1 MSTYKALRKNPSA
14 PQASA
19 EILQAL
25 RELPLAA
32 LSDNM
37 HRNIGTTGIQP
48 YHKAGEKTMAGT
60 AVTAKS
66 RGGDNLTYL
75 RALEFCRPGDVL
87 VVDACGDLQNA
98 VIGGIL
104 TYYAATIGLSGVV
117 VDGALRDVAEIRS
130 REFPVYARGVT
141 HRGPYKDGPGEINVP
156 ITVGGM
162 VINPGDIVVGDQDG
176 LLAIPQ
182 DDGVQALIEK
192 ARAVLVAEAATIH
205 AMTEGRWDRAFI
217 DALEARCNN

>member
-1 MSTYKALRKNPSA
+1 MSTYKALRKVPSA
-14 PQASA
+14 PQADPKVIA
-19 EILQAL
+19 AL
-25 RELPLAA
+25 REIPVAA

-37 HRNIGTTGIQP
+37 HRNIGTVGLHP
-48 YHKAGEKTMAGT
+48 YHRPVKQTMAGT
-60 AVTAKS
+60 AVTARS

-87 VVDACGDLQNA
+87 VIDAGGDLNNA
-98 VIGGIL
+98 VVGGIL
-104 TYYAATIGLSGVV
+104 SFYAASIGVAGVV
-117 VDGALRDVAEIRS
+117 IDGAIRDVAEIRE

-156 ITVGGM
+156 ISVGGM
-162 VINPGDIVVGDQDG
+162 VVNPGDIVVGDLDG

-182 DDGVQALIEK
+182 QGIEELIEK
-192 ARAVLVAEAATIH
+192 AIAHLQAEAKTIQ
-205 AMTEGRWDRAFI
+205 AMKEGRWDRSFI